1 MSGDVSTQIR
11 PAPTEQEAVAIVA
24 ALARF
29 HADTAPPEQ
38 PPTGSE
44 SAWLAAARL
53 EAVMREPGPAAN
65 L

>member
-29 HADTAPPEQ
+29 HADTAAPEQ
-38 PPTGSE
+38 PPGASE
-44 SAWLAAARL
+44 SPWLAAARL
-53 EAVMREPGPAAN
+53 EAVTRDPRPAAN